1 MPEIIRENPFIE
13 NLASSY
19 IPDRTLIICAV
30 LLAFIVTVILCPMII
45 PVLHRMKFGQPIREE
60 GPQSHKK
67 KEGTPTM
74 GGVMILIGFVISSL
88 VFAGGNSDA
97 VAVILITIGYGIVGF
112 IDDFL
117 KVVKKQNEGLT
128 PLQKIIFQLAV
139 TVLFYL
145 YIVKSGA
152 GTEIYIPFTKGMFI
166 DLGVFYAPFLF
177 FVMVGTVNSVNLT
190 DGLDGLASGVTV
202 LVTVFFLFV
211 AIGANIL
218 GLTYVC
224 GAMIGA
230 LMGFLVFNCHPA
242 KVFMGD
248 TGSLALGGF
257 VASIAMLTKMPVIL
271 VIVGFIYVCES
282 LSVIIQ
288 VTYFKLTHGKRIFKM
303 APIHHHFELCGLEG
317 IKVVQL
323 FWIVT
328 AVMCL
333 IGYIGEK
340 GALFIH

>member
-1 MPEIIRENPFIE
+1 MFNLSLLLTMPVNGGGSAAI
-13 NLASSY
+13 Y
-19 IPDRTLIICAV
+19 TM
-30 LLAFIVTVILCPMII
+30 LLAFVITVILCPIII
-45 PVLHRMKFGQPIREE
+45 PILHRMKFGQPIRNE

-74 GGVMILIGFVISSL
+74 GGVMILAGCIISALVFSKGNPDTIVIS
-88 VFAGGNSDA
+88 
-97 VAVILITIGYGIVGF
+97 LITLGYGIVGF

-128 PLQKIIFQLAV
+128 PLQKIIFQLVV
-139 TVLFYL
+139 TVLFYI
-145 YIVKSGA
+145 YIVKSGF
-152 GTEIYIPFTKGMFI
+152 GTDIYIPFTNGYYV
-166 DLGVFYAPFLF
+166 DLGILFAPFLF

-202 LVTVFFLFV
+202 LVAMFFLVISYF
-211 AIGANIL
+211 AGKA
-218 GLTYVC
+218 GLVYISS
-224 GAMIGA
+224 AMVGA
-230 LMGFLVFNCHPA
+230 LMGFLVFNSHPA

-257 VASIAMLTKMPVIL
+257 VASIAILTKMPIML
-271 VIVGFIYVCES
+271 VIVGLVYVCES

-288 VTYFKLTHGKRIFKM
+288 VTYFKATKGKRIFKM

-323 FWIVT
+323 FWIFT
-328 AVMCL
+328 AIMCL
-333 IGYIGEK
+333 IGFV
-340 GALFIH
+340 AARHFM

>member
-1 MPEIIRENPFIE
+1 MKPELFVAVYAI
-13 NLASSY
+13 LA
-19 IPDRTLIICAV
+19 
-30 LLAFIVTVILCPMII
+30 AFIVTVVICPIVI
-45 PVLHRMKFGQPIREE
+45 PILHRLKFGQPIREE

-74 GGVMILIGFVISSL
+74 GGVMILIGFIISAL
-88 VFAGGNSDA
+88 LFARGSYDA
-97 VAVILITIGYGIVGF
+97 MAVMLITVGYGIVGF

-117 KVVKKQNEGLT
+117 KVVKKQNEGLK
-128 PLQKIIFQLAV
+128 PWQKIVFQLIV
-139 TVLFYL
+139 TVLFYM
-145 YIVKSGA
+145 YIVKSGI
-152 GTEIYIPFTKGMFI
+152 GTDIYIPFTDGFYI
-166 DLGVFYAPFLF
+166 DLGWVYAPFLF

-202 LVTVFFLFV
+202 LVAMFFLFV
-211 AIGANIL
+211 AYAAAMAEL
-218 GLTYVC
+218 VYVC
-224 GAMIGA
+224 GAVIGA

-257 VASIAMLTKMPVIL
+257 VASIAILTKMPVVL
-271 VIVGFIYVCES
+271 VIVGLVYVCES

-288 VTYFKLTHGKRIFKM
+288 VTYFKVTHGKRIFKM
-303 APIHHHFELCGLEG
+303 APIHHHFELCGMEG

-333 IGYIGEK
+333 IGF
-340 GALFIH
+340 AACRNFI